1 MSSGTVEPLNKGH
14 LRKEGF
20 DPYSEVVLCWEVFNK
35 ELFIALLRFFTTYL
49 NDYDMKPLCLR
60 LEKQSE
66 ATLFKSTSSMARL
79 NKYLPIARVKQRD
92 CIHT

>member
-20 DPYSEVVLCWEVFNK
+20 DPYSEVTLCWEVFNK
-35 ELFIALLRFFTTYL
+35 ELFIVLLWLFTTYL

-66 ATLFKSTSSMARL
+66 ATLFKRTSSIGRL
-79 NKYLPIARVKQRD
+79 DKYLPIKRVKQRD
-92 CIHT
+92 CVRT